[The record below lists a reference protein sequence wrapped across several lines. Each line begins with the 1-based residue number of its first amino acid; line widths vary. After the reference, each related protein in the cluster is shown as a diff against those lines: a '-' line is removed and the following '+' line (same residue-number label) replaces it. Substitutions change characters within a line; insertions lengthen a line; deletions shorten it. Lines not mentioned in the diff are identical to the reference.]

1 MILLW
6 LRVISNYISRC
17 AVYHSY
23 IISEMKHSLAANAVT
38 PALRAVPVPD
48 RALIPKSQRSQTHL
62 LHRMIV
68 SRAKARITAQKQ
80 SLELNM
86 SLFAN
91 GTRILTYTASGDP
104 GVPGRSLRDSLRIA
118 RATAIVA
125 RNSRRKGK

>member
-1 MILLW
+1 M
-6 LRVISNYISRC
+6 
-17 AVYHSY
+17 YHSY
-23 IISEMKHSLAANAVT
+23 IISEIKHSLAANAVT
-38 PALRAVPVPD
+38 PAPRAIPVPD
-48 RALIPKSQRSQTHL
+48 QALILKSQRSQMHL

-80 SLELNM
+80 RLELNM
-86 SLFAN
+86 SLVAN

-104 GVPGRSLRDSLRIA
+104 VVPGRSPRDSPRIA

>member
-1 MILLW
+1 M
-6 LRVISNYISRC
+6 
-17 AVYHSY
+17 YHSY

-38 PALRAVPVPD
+38 PAPRAVPVPD
-48 RALIPKSQRSQTHL
+48 QALTPKSQRSQTHL

-80 SLELNM
+80 SLELNT
-86 SLFAN
+86 SLLAN

-104 GVPGRSLRDSLRIA
+104 GALGRSPKDSPRIA

-125 RNSRRKGK
+125 KNLRRRGK